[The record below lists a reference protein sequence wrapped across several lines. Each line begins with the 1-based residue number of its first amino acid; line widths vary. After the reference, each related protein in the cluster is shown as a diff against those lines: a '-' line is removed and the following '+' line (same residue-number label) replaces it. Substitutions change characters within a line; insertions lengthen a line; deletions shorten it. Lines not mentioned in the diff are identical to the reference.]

1 MSTDAPRPAGRP
13 SPPSCYIASQS
24 AAWNARPAEQGQ
36 TPGTGPC
43 HDGAV
48 PFNHN
53 DHYHDLLLRELPKS
67 CRRALEVGCGAGR
80 FAQKIALEGIEV
92 DAIDLD
98 EHVVAA
104 ARKQSST
111 LDLPGRIRFQQGDI
125 TRLTLAPNT
134 YDYIACLASIHHV
147 PFETVQKLRAS
158 LTANG
163 VLVIL
168 GCLSGG
174 NALGPYCKPS
184 GYPRERCLAHCG
196 VLPRELARQSRRPG
210 RTVSFRARRVPF
222 HVACGDPRKKF
233 RISSEQ
239 ADSTPS
245 LLEIS
250 SGISQHA
257 GGSGR

>member
-1 MSTDAPRPAGRP
+1 M
-13 SPPSCYIASQS
+13 
-24 AAWNARPAEQGQ
+24 
-36 TPGTGPC
+36 
-43 HDGAV
+43 

-111 LDLPGRIRFQQGDI
+111 LDLPGRIRFQQADI

-168 GCLSGG
+168 GC
-174 NALGPYCKPS
+174 Y
-184 GYPRERCLAHCG
+184 REATLWGH
-196 VLPRELARQSRRPG
+196 
-210 RTVSFRARRVPF
+210 TVSLLAIPVNAVWRTAVFFRENWPGSRADQGALSPSAPVALPSMSLAEIREKSSAYLPNRRIRRLLFWRYLLVF
-222 HVACGDPRKKF
+222 RNMQAGLVGDY
-233 RISSEQ
+233 
-239 ADSTPS
+239 
-245 LLEIS
+245 
-250 SGISQHA
+250 
-257 GGSGR
+257 